1 MTKRVNHT
9 LKEAEGE
16 NMKLYEITNEL
27 ERHLEAY
34 NEVESQ
40 EGLDAI
46 EKQIDSLEIAFKDKA
61 VSVAHFIRNR
71 EYDIDTIEK
80 EIARLTAKKASIE
93 SAKESLRGYLKRCML
108 ETGTEKIETP
118 ITKISFR
125 KSQRVEIVDESK
137 IPLKYWQEKI
147 VKTIMK
153 KEIKA
158 DWENGIGVEGT
169 VIIEDKHLQIK

>member
-9 LKEAEGE
+9 LKEAGEE

-27 ERHLEAY
+27 EKHLEAY

-71 EYDIDTIEK
+71 EYDINTIEK

-108 ETGTEKIETP
+108 ESGTEKIETP
-118 ITKISFR
+118 ITKISLR
-125 KSQRVEIVDESK
+125 KSRRVDVIDETK
-137 IPLKYWQEKI
+137 IPVKYFQEKFTRT
-147 VKTIMK
+147 VMK
-153 KEIKA
+153 KEILA
-158 DWENGIGVEGT
+158 DWDNGIGVDGA